1 MQIDLQPDHQNAN
14 HTQSTESSSPFL
26 GLQKLIV
33 VLFNLSARLFIIV
46 YPAIS
51 FLIRYTIGTTW
62 FQSRCLDLMHYLFY
76 PLAQDRDEKDQL
88 NSPPRFLMP
97 LIQASIYLPKL
108 SIEKNERVISKT
120 PLENQALLSDQ
131 QSLLSDQQA
140 LLSDQK
146 TKTKKSKSNQKS
158 EAKIIEISANEISTA
173 EALKPSQSSNPISRQ
188 TSNPITPQSSNSI
201 TPQSSE
207 RKDINTA
214 TIEDLMQIDGMSK
227 SRAEEVIRYR
237 EQFGA
242 FKNIEEVTLVRGI
255 GTKTTFALL
264 ARFEVRS

>member
-1 MQIDLQPDHQNAN
+1 MQIDLQPDHPNAN
-14 HTQSTESSSPFL
+14 HTQAPESATSPFL
-26 GLQKLIV
+26 GFQKLIV
-33 VLFNLSARLFIIV
+33 VIFNLSARLFMIV

-51 FLIRYTIGTTW
+51 FLIRYTIGTNW
-62 FQSRCLDLMHYLFY
+62 FQSRCLDIMHYLLY
-76 PLAQDRDEKDQL
+76 PLAQDRDENHQL

-97 LIQASIYLPKL
+97 LIRASIYLPKL
-108 SIEKNERVISKT
+108 QIEKI
-120 PLENQALLSDQ
+120 ENQQEVLVNQEVS
-131 QSLLSDQQA
+131 SSH
-140 LLSDQK
+140 QK
-146 TKTKKSKSNQKS
+146 TKAKSAKANQKS
-158 EAKIIEISANEISTA
+158 QAKIIEISANEIANIESHT
-173 EALKPSQSSNPISRQ
+173 PIKSP
-188 TSNPITPQSSNSI
+188 NLITPQSPNAI
-201 TPQSSE
+201 MPQSSE

-227 SRAEEVIRYR
+227 SRAQEVIRYR

>member
-1 MQIDLQPDHQNAN
+1 MQIDLQPDHPNAN
-14 HTQSTESSSPFL
+14 HTHAHESPSSPFL
-26 GLQKLIV
+26 GFKKLIV
-33 VLFNLSARLFIIV
+33 VLFNLSARLFIVV

-62 FQSRCLDLMHYLFY
+62 FQSRCIDLMHYLFY
-76 PLAQDRDEKDQL
+76 PLAQNRDEKDQL

-108 SIEKNERVISKT
+108 SIEKNEQMISQN
-120 PLENQALLSDQ
+120 PLENQ
-131 QSLLSDQQA
+131 
-140 LLSDQK
+140 SDQK
-146 TKTKKSKSNQKS
+146 TKTKKNKSPQKS
-158 EAKIIEISANEISTA
+158 QAKIIEISANEISPS
-173 EALKPSQSSNPISRQ
+173 EALKPIQTSNPISRQ
-188 TSNPITPQSSNSI
+188 TSNPISRQASNPINS
-201 TPQSSE
+201 QASE